1 MILFCGRT
9 ELVVVVVVVDVIKQK
24 DEKGK
29 EGLKKM

>member
-9 ELVVVVVVVDVIKQK
+9 ELVVVVVDVIKQK

>member
-9 ELVVVVVVVDVIKQK
+9 ELVVVVVVDVIKQK